1 MIPLFD
7 LHCDTLLELFYNNL
21 IFDNKILHI
30 NSNDFVNFSPYI
42 QVLSIWSDNKLDN
55 EQSFAQ
61 YKKVLDYSK
70 DLNIRFS
77 KKPANLERLSFIL
90 GVEDARLL
98 NGDINRLY
106 SLASDG
112 VKILTL
118 NWQNESIIGGAW
130 NTNLPLSKFGY
141 EVFLKCFELNII
153 PDLSHSS
160 YIASKQA
167 LDYCLDNKKSVLFS
181 HSNSYAI
188 CNHKRNIDDTIFMD
202 IINTNSLVGLSLVCE
217 HLSNQKCSIDNVI
230 EHIYHFLCLGGENC
244 IALGCDFDGTTTLPK
259 PIYTI
264 KDLTILYNRIE
275 KDFGRALAHKIFFFN
290 AYNFYCKNII

>member
-7 LHCDTLLELFYNNL
+7 LHCDTLLKLFYNNL
-21 IFDNKILHI
+21 TFDNKALHI
-30 NSNDFVNFSPYI
+30 NKNDFANFSPYI

-55 EQSFAQ
+55 KQSFDQ
-61 YKKVLDYSK
+61 YKKILNYSK
-70 DLNIRFS
+70 ALNIRFS
-77 KKPANLERLSFIL
+77 QKPADLDRLSFIL

-98 NGDINRLY
+98 NGNINRLY

-141 EVFLKCFELNII
+141 EVLIKCFELNII

-160 YIASKQA
+160 YFASMQA
-167 LDYCLDNKKSVLFS
+167 LEYCLKNKKSILFS
-181 HSNSYAI
+181 HSNSYAV
-188 CNHKRNIDDTIFMD
+188 CNHKRNIDDNAFVD

-217 HLSNQKCSIDNVI
+217 HLSDSKCSIDSII

-244 IALGCDFDGTTTLPK
+244 IALGCDFDGTATLPT
-259 PIYTI
+259 PIYSI
-264 KDLTILYNRIE
+264 KDLVILYDRIE
-275 KDFGRALAHKIFFFN
+275 KEFGRTLAQKIFFFN